1 MSDHK
6 KLQVVF
12 APGAFDTFDGTQE
25 ELDAL
30 VAEVQDMFANLTPE
44 QLAAQSRE
52 IDLEQLA
59 ADLDTNPEI
68 LDAMWEQTGRVRK
81 LQ

>member
-30 VAEVQDMFANLTPE
+30 VAEVQNMFENLTPE
-44 QLAAQSRE
+44 QLAEQSRE
-52 IDLEQLA
+52 IDLELLA
-59 ADLDTNPEI
+59 AELDNNPEI
-68 LDAMWEQTGRVRK
+68 LDAMWAQTGRART

>member
-1 MSDHK
+1 MSSTLLK
-6 KLQVVF
+6 VVF
-12 APGAFDTFDGTQE
+12 APGALDSFDGSQE

-30 VAEVQDMFANLTPE
+30 VAEITETFANMSAE
-44 QLAAQSRE
+44 ELAAQSRE

-59 ADLDTNPEI
+59 ADLNPEV
-68 LDAMWEQTGRVRK
+68 LDAMWEQTGRTRY